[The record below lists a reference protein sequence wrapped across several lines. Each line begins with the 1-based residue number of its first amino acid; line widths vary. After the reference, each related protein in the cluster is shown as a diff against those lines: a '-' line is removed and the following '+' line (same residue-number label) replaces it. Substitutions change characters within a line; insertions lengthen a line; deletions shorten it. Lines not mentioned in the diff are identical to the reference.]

1 MAGSL
6 RLGLIV
12 PSSNTVAERDF
23 RRLMPAEVA
32 VHTARMRLDRTTA
45 AAERTMLDV
54 HAPAAADDLGTM
66 KPDVVV
72 FSCTS
77 AGALLGVEGEAALE
91 EDLRR
96 RCGSPIVSTNASVAW
111 RLRTLGV
118 RRVAVATAY
127 VDELN
132 RGIAST
138 LVDRGFEV
146 ATIKGMDITDN
157 FAIAM
162 VPLDDIV
169 DFCSEVAGSVNVDA
183 LFVSCT
189 NLRSAEAVER
199 LTARLG
205 IPVVTSNLAAA
216 EAALDQ
222 LGLPGTG
229 LGMP

>member
-169 DFCSEVAGSVNVDA
+169 DFCADVAGSVNVDA

-216 EAALDQ
+216 EAVLDQ